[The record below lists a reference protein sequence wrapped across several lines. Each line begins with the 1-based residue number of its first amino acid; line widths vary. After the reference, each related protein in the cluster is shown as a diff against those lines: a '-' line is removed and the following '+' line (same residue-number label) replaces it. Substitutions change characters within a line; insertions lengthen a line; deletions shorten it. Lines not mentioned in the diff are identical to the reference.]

1 MDEEKS
7 DGAVLHDAIE
17 GIMSEFMDEYIII
30 GKKAGRRQKMVVST
44 SKSENGF
51 LSPMYERCIKWA
63 YDKDEFKE
71 DKNYE

>member
-30 GKKAGRRQKMVVST
+30 GKKRPQAK
-44 SKSENGF
+44 NG
-51 LSPMYERCIKWA
+51 S
-63 YDKDEFKE
+63 
-71 DKNYE
+71 